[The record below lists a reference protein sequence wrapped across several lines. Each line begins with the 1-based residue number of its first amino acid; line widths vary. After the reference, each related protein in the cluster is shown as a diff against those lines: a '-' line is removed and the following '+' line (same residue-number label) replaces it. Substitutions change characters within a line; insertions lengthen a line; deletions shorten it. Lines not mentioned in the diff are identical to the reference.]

1 MKTQALRAAK
11 KWKASEIA
19 LAQAAKALA
28 HPARLSILRHLCER
42 ATCQCGELVGLLPI
56 AQATVSQHL
65 AVLRRAGLIQG
76 AISGPAVC
84 YCIQPAALKK
94 VSTLLQ
100 SFLEETHRGAAR
112 VETCACENHETN
124 P

>member
-1 MKTQALRAAK
+1 MKTQALRTAK
-11 KWKASEIA
+11 KWKAGEIA
-19 LAQAAKALA
+19 LAHAAKALA
-28 HPARLSILRHLCER
+28 HPARLAILRHLAER

-76 AISGPAVC
+76 TISGPAVC
-84 YCIQPAALKK
+84 YCIEPSALKN
-94 VSTLLQ
+94 VSSLLQ
-100 SFLEETHRGAAR
+100 SFLKETHRGATR
-112 VETCACENHETN
+112 VDTCACENHETK